1 MISRTIIPNLSKYMH
16 KNRAIIIYGARRTG
30 KTTILNALAD
40 SLSNIHYI
48 NCDLIDGQESFN
60 FRNIDEIKLRFGRYS
75 YLLIDEA
82 QRVRDI
88 GIKLKSIIDNLSDLQ
103 IIVTGSSALE
113 LSNSMIEPLTG
124 RKFEFILTPL
134 SLKELYKYEGIDAV
148 ESGVEQRMIY
158 GSYPEV
164 YLEKTMPEEIIKEI
178 AGSYLFKDMLIYQE
192 IKRPELLRKLLISL
206 ALQIGNE
213 VSTTELA
220 NTVGLDRKTVEKYLS
235 LMEQSYII
243 YRLGSFKR
251 NLRNELKRA
260 NKYYFWDNGIRNS
273 LINNFNR
280 LEIRADAGA
289 LWENYLITERR
300 KMMLNKRASFEHY
313 FWRTTMQQEIDLIE
327 VENGEISAYEIK
339 WNPRKKVKFP
349 LAFTKGYEQAE
360 TFILNRKNYLEIM
373 LKGVQL

>member
-1 MISRTIIPNLSKYMH
+1 MIKRTILPLLSRYLH
-16 KNRAIIIYGARRTG
+16 KKRAIIIYGARRTG
-30 KTTILNALAD
+30 KTTLMNALAE
-40 SLSNIHYI
+40 SLENIHYI
-48 NCDLIDGQESFN
+48 NCDLIDGQEMFN
-60 FRNIDEIKLRFGRYS
+60 FRNIDEIKLSFGRYS

-88 GIKLKSIIDNLSDLQ
+88 GIKLKSIIDNLPDLQ
-103 IIVTGSSALE
+103 LIVTGSSSLE

-134 SLKELYKYEGIDAV
+134 SIGELYEYGGINAV
-148 ESGVEQRMIY
+148 SSGMQQRLIY

-164 YLEKTMPEEIIKEI
+164 FLEKEMPEEIIREI
-178 AGSYLFKDMLIYQE
+178 AGSYLFRDMLIYQD
-192 IKRPELLRKLLISL
+192 IKRSDLLQKLLISL

-220 NTVGLDRKTVEKYLS
+220 NIVGLDRKTVEKYLW
-235 LMEQSYII
+235 LLEQSYII

-260 NKYYFWDNGIRNS
+260 NKYYFWDTGIRNS

-280 LEIRADAGA
+280 LEIRDDAGA

-300 KMMLNKRASFEHY
+300 KMMLNKRATFEHY
-313 FWRTTMQQEIDLIE
+313 FWRTTTQQEIDLIE
-327 VENGEISAYEIK
+327 VENDEIRAFEIK
-339 WNPRKKVKFP
+339 WSTRKKVKIP
-349 LAFTKGYEQAE
+349 LAFTKGYEQAK
-360 TFILNRKNYLEIM
+360 TYILNRENYLDSF
-373 LKGVQL
+373 L

>member
-1 MISRTIIPNLSKYMH
+1 MISRTIIPMLSRFMH

-30 KTTILNALAD
+30 KTTILNVLAE
-40 SLSNIHYI
+40 SLNNIHYI

-60 FRNIDEIKLRFGRYS
+60 FRNIDEIKLSFGRYS

-88 GIKLKSIIDNLSDLQ
+88 GIKLKSIIDTLPGLQ
-103 IIVTGSSALE
+103 VIVTGSSSLE
-113 LSNSMIEPLTG
+113 LSNTMIEPLTG

-148 ESGVEQRMIY
+148 VSGLEQRLIY
-158 GSYPEV
+158 GNYPEV
-164 YLEKTMPEEIIKEI
+164 FLEKTMPEEIIKEI
-178 AGSYLFKDMLIYQE
+178 SGSYLSRDMLMYQE
-192 IKRPELLRKLLISL
+192 IKRPDLLRKLLILL

-213 VSTTELA
+213 VSTSELA
-220 NTVGLDRKTVEKYLS
+220 NNVGLDRKTVEKYLW
-235 LMEQSYII
+235 LLEQSYII
-243 YRLGSFKR
+243 YRLGSFRR
-251 NLRNELKRA
+251 NLHNELKRA
-260 NKYYFWDNGIRNS
+260 NKYYFWDTGIRNS

-280 LEIRADAGA
+280 LELREDAGA

-313 FWRTTMQQEIDLIE
+313 FWRTTTQQEIDLIE
-327 VENGEISAYEIK
+327 VENAEIRAFEIK

-349 LAFTKGYEQAE
+349 LAFIKGYEMAE
-360 TFILNRKNYLEIM
+360 TYILNRESYLEIM
-373 LKGVQL
+373 LKGE